1 MLRVEAVDLIL
12 SPVQVACNAQV
23 VGEDGTGRRSG
34 AGLQKPGRRSKCHP
48 NGRQLGKTERW
59 NVLYVADSTRTLF
72 FVNVHTSPP
81 GVLMAKIVVFSTAGC
96 QHCSKA
102 KALLAGKGALC
113 EHTAFLQESRSF
125 FFSFLLPHFTFH
137 IVPFHGC

>member
-48 NGRQLGKTERW
+48 NGRQLGTRRCTVRRGLDSYTVLRER
-59 NVLYVADSTRTLF
+59 S
-72 FVNVHTSPP
+72 HSPP

-113 EHTAFLQESRSF
+113 EHTTFLQESRF
-125 FFSFLLPHFTFH
+125 FFPFLSSL
-137 IVPFHGC
+137 IYLSS